1 VPIERINPGR
11 RLSQAVRHGDTV
23 YIAGTVADDTS
34 ADVKGQT
41 RQILAKL
48 DTVLARVGADKSHLV
63 SATVW
68 LADVAAYDDMNLI
81 WDGWVAEGAAPARAC
96 VEAKLAGQAY
106 KVEIAAIAALD
117 RAD

>member
-34 ADVKGQT
+34 ADIQGQT
-41 RQILAKL
+41 RQILAKI
-48 DTVLARVGADKSHLV
+48 DDVLARVGADKSQLL

-68 LADVAAYDDMNLI
+68 LADAASYDDMNAV
-81 WDGWVAEGAAPARAC
+81 WDAWVAEGAAPARAC
-96 VEAKLAGQAY
+96 VEAKLAGPEY

-117 RAD
+117 RA